1 MTMNEK
7 GQWPRTDCIPKR
19 GRGAWEITKEGR
31 GQLKSRRQSMAPTP
45 VLQREGKPGKPG
57 DQN

>member
-19 GRGAWEITKEGR
+19 KRSLGNYKRGERTAEKQETVHGSNTCSPERGEAWKTW
-31 GQLKSRRQSMAPTP
+31 
-45 VLQREGKPGKPG
+45 
-57 DQN
+57 